1 LLGVD
6 RCNNDFVPLLAWII
20 TGSPIPGCDQQELPP
35 ALLAFAARRR
45 LSVLTESE
53 GADAL
58 LQHLAPLLGA
68 LYLDFEG
75 LEEGQI
81 AESEQLLGDFHL
93 STQ

>member
-1 LLGVD
+1 MLCSACAVI
-6 RCNNDFVPLLAWII
+6 F
-20 TGSPIPGCDQQELPP
+20 T
-35 ALLAFAARRR
+35 RRR
-45 LSVLTESE
+45 EGSRSWCQMRMIAENE

-93 STQ
+93 SIQ